1 VKRGRA
7 RELPAALS
15 QLGRAQAA
23 PEPAAWLRSPG
34 LDGSDRPVGRML
46 RRAAVICPASTPVRE
61 AAERMVAAGASAVL
75 VHLGDGLGIVTDQD
89 LRTRVLAA
97 GAGLDTP
104 RQSVMTTPTI
114 VVAED
119 RTAADVLLEM
129 LELGIRHFPVVDA
142 GGRVV
147 GMVDDVDLMVAERGL
162 PFHLQRSIAHAEN
175 VKSVVAL
182 ARQLPQTLIALQDG
196 LVASS
201 LISRVISSIEDA
213 LTRRLIELAM
223 REFGDQ
229 PPAEFTW
236 LALGSSGRRES
247 FPGSDQDNALAWV
260 GGGEDPMVRRWM
272 RTLARRVIEGL
283 EQCGIAGDPN
293 GTLASSRRFS
303 RALVEWERAAA
314 AWAAKLDYE
323 AVIIMSAIADGRS
336 VSPNDV
342 VGSRLVEAFS
352 SGPDQEQLRRR
363 LAILALAHRPPAGFV
378 RDFVVEHS
386 GAHKGLLDIKHGG
399 LRPIVD
405 LARWA
410 MIAARLPV
418 ATSTVARL
426 DTAEA
431 AGTLEADEAAVLR
444 DAFELI
450 TAVRMRHQVEQLRAG
465 QPPTDHIDPNDLTG
479 LTRRYLKEAFQ
490 EVGQVQRGLEAR
502 MGLRL
507 V

>member
-1 VKRGRA
+1 
-7 RELPAALS
+7 LS
-15 QLGRAQAA
+15 QLGRPLAA
-23 PEPAAWLRSPG
+23 PEPEPAAWLRSPG
-34 LDGSDRPVGRML
+34 LDGTDRPVGKMV

-75 VHLGDGLGIVTDQD
+75 VDLGDGLGIVTDQD
-89 LRTRVLAA
+89 LCTRVLAA

-104 RQSVMTTPTI
+104 LHSVMTAPA
-114 VVAED
+114 VVIAAE

-129 LELGIRHFPVVDA
+129 LELGVRHFPVVDA
-142 GGRVV
+142 GGSVL

-162 PFHLQRSIAHAEN
+162 PFHLRRAVAHAED

-182 ARQLPQTLIALQDG
+182 ARRLPETLIALQDG
-196 LVASS
+196 LVAPS
-201 LISRVISSIEDA
+201 LTSRVISSIEDV
-213 LTRRLIELAM
+213 LTRRLIELAT
-223 REFGDQ
+223 RELGE

-247 FPGSDQDNALAWV
+247 FPGSDQDSALAWV
-260 GGGEDPMVRRWM
+260 GGGEEAMVRRWM

-283 EQCGIAGDPN
+283 EACGIPGDPN
-293 GTLASSRRFS
+293 GTLASTRRFS
-303 RALVEWERAAA
+303 RSLPEWERAAA
-314 AWAAKLDYE
+314 AWASKLDYE
-323 AVIIMSAIADGRS
+323 AVIIMSAMADGRG
-336 VSPNDV
+336 VSPADV
-342 VGSRLVEAFS
+342 VGSRLVEAFTG
-352 SGPDQEQLRRR
+352 GPDQEQLRRR
-363 LAILALAHRPPAGFV
+363 MAIIALAHRPPTGFV
-378 RDFVVEHS
+378 KDFVVEHS
-386 GAHKGLLDIKHGG
+386 GAHKGLLDIKRGG

-426 DTAEA
+426 DAAEA
-431 AGTLEADEAAVLR
+431 AGTLEPDEAAVLG
-444 DAFELI
+444 DAFELM
-450 TAVRMRHQVEQLRAG
+450 TSLRMRHQVEQLRAG

-479 LTRRYLKEAFQ
+479 LTRRFLKEAFQ
-490 EVGQVQRGLEAR
+490 EVGQVQRGLETR